1 MINMVRDG
9 DASRGDR
16 GLTPPH
22 QAEMG
27 LVFFLSILKIDAS
40 KPVFSTDLYA
50 VEELSEKI
58 ERCEASAYQKLLIRR
73 VGDNLGAFGVSK
85 VHFAITKPLWIQKHE
100 AFDEDFTRFCYLQ
113 WLLMVRLAIP
123 TTRQTTKARI

>member
-85 VHFAITKPLWIQKHE
+85 KHE